1 MYLFIMLNKLNRLYI
16 PLIFYIILCLLFV
29 IILSFGL
36 TKDQS
41 DGKKNK
47 YALSSIICNGI
58 FTVICLFYL
67 NGMAFQNDGA
77 SSDPVLE
84 YSYYIIGAFSVFYYL
99 ILTII
104 FWTNSQYKNNKKYE
118 SSKITSLVF
127 TCLFSLNLIFV
138 LKHLI
143 NN

>member
-1 MYLFIMLNKLNRLYI
+1 MYLFIMLNELNMLYI

-67 NGMAFQNDGA
+67 NGMAFQTED
-77 SSDPVLE
+77 E
-84 YSYYIIGAFSVFYYL
+84 YPNQIFKYAYYIIGAFSVFYYL

-127 TCLFSLNLIFV
+127 TCLFSINLIFV
-138 LKHLI
+138 KTF
-143 NN
+143 N